1 MEKGKSSF
9 ACQKLAPSALSYRD
23 GRRRRHCFSP
33 STHMAVCG
41 EWRKEEGRGGG
52 GWELFNVSPSL
63 IKALPPSSPS
73 HFLCL
78 LGGLGWGKKC
88 VVGGGREGGRR
99 SGQGNETGSIK
110 RAEASL
116 TYKLCLF
123 LPPPFLLRRTP
134 PSRAKDTRLSS
145 AQKNGPRGSKSSSIY
160 SLPPSPVFAELFCCG
175 AFSGTVDSILD

>member
-88 VVGGGREGGRR
+88 VVGGGGREGGKTAFWARER
-99 SGQGNETGSIK
+99 NRLEQAGGGLSYIQIMS
-110 RAEASL
+110 
-116 TYKLCLF
+116 F
-123 LPPPFLLRRTP
+123 PPP
-134 PSRAKDTRLSS
+134 
-145 AQKNGPRGSKSSSIY
+145 
-160 SLPPSPVFAELFCCG
+160 SLPFSSCTRHQVGPKTPGYPPPKKMGHAAASHLLFIPSLPLQCLQSCFAVARL
-175 AFSGTVDSILD
+175 VVQ